1 MVFDD
6 SQFLPT
12 NILKLTE
19 FDQKESLGSGRMD
32 RNNIYGEDNENEVS
46 IQCWVPTH
54 ITLLKLL
61 NLCPHL
67 RKVCLLTEERHLAIF
82 AEALA
87 DKEQHFYIE
96 DLEVRFWISFI
107 SLDPNFYVLLK
118 YYTSLNVESAINFFF
133 SATCNMANV

>member
-12 NILKLTE
+12 NILTLTE
-19 FDQKESLGSGRMD
+19 FDQKESLGSGRVD
-32 RNNIYGEDNENEVS
+32 RNNIYGEDNENEIG
-46 IQCWVPTH
+46 IQCWAPTP

-67 RKVCLLTEERHLAIF
+67 RKVCLLTEEGHLAIF

-96 DLEVRFWISFI
+96 DLEVKYWISFTF
-107 SLDPNFYVLLK
+107 LDHNFN
-118 YYTSLNVESAINFFF
+118 LN
-133 SATCNMANV
+133 